1 MKRIAAASLNPSS
14 IYCVGKNYQLHAEEM
29 LQWESE
35 GEAVEKK
42 AKQPE
47 EPIIFL
53 KPSSSLSSN
62 KKTSIPLYLGKP
74 ISNNMHYEAELVVL
88 IGRDADNVSEKE
100 ALSYV
105 SGYGIGLDMTLRD
118 VQMDAKGRGE
128 PWLKSKGFKNSSLVS
143 DFIPADHIPAP
154 DKLAF
159 ELTLNDTIVQKG
171 LAEKMLFD
179 IPVLI
184 SYLSY
189 IYGLKSGDL
198 LFTGTP
204 EGVGRVENGDTLS
217 AQLFLNSDS
226 GPERLA
232 VLDAAVEK

>member
-1 MKRIAAASLNPSS
+1 MKRITAASLNPSS

-35 GEAVEKK
+35 GEAVRKTAEKP
-42 AKQPE
+42 Q

-53 KPSSSLSSN
+53 KPSSSLSST
-62 KKTSIPLYLGKP
+62 KKTSIPHYRGKP
-74 ISNNMHYEAELVVL
+74 VSRNMHYETELVVL
-88 IGRDADNVSEKE
+88 IGQDADSVAEEE
-100 ALSYV
+100 ALSCV
-105 SGYGIGLDMTLRD
+105 AGYGIGLDMTLRD

-143 DFIPADHIPAP
+143 DFIPADDIPDP
-154 DKLAF
+154 EKLAF
-159 ELTLNDTIVQKG
+159 ELTLNNTTVQNG
-171 LAEKMLFD
+171 RAEKMLFD

-189 IYGLKSGDL
+189 IYGLQSGDL

-204 EGVGRVENGDTLS
+204 EGVGQVKNGDTLR
-217 AQLFLNSDS
+217 AQLFLNSDR
-226 GPERLA
+226 GPELLT